1 MRSLLLVTTLALA
14 TAGWTQSGSSAAF
27 DPVGKWTYSTRDEQ
41 GAQTSGTMTIAGK
54 PGAYTGTIVTAEN
67 QELPVT
73 DVYTSSTGMVVM
85 ASIGDGATA
94 VIKVSKKP
102 DGKLETAWAPVR
114 NVIPVTLERAK

>member
-1 MRSLLLVTTLALA
+1 MRSLLFITTLALA

-41 GAQTSGTMTIAGK
+41 GAQTGGTLTITGK
-54 PGAYTGTIVTAEN
+54 PGAYTGTITTAEN
-67 QELPVT
+67 QDIPVT
-73 DVYTSSTGMVVM
+73 DVFTSSTGMVVM
-85 ASIGDGATA
+85 ATLGDGATA
-94 VIKVSKKP
+94 VVKVTKKA